1 MNKSIVLELQEEVLS
16 TKCDILNALRKA
28 HVIASKL
35 KLQEF
40 DSWVQNE
47 LQGYKNYSEIPEYRT
62 VRGEIKG
69 LNPYHGWIPVMLPD
83 SMWEDTLC
91 SRKLSE
97 SISALMELYDKST
110 TGYFQIS
117 FPPEILSSLN
127 KMTDAPINMKFVVM
141 VGIHKLKE
149 ICEKVK
155 DTLLQ
160 WTISLEEAGIQGEH
174 LSFTKEEKL
183 AAQNIP
189 QTINNYYGSTNII
202 NAPTN
207 NSVITAGNNNSINF
221 NYQEAQSAL
230 KEINHSI
237 EKEKLSS
244 DDKDTAIE
252 LLADINQKI
261 SDKKKPSII
270 KSALIGLKD
279 FLVGVGASITAALIQ
294 SKFPGFFS

>member
-1 MNKSIVLELQEEVLS
+1 MS

-40 DSWVQNE
+40 DSWIQNE
-47 LQGYKNYSEIPEYRT
+47 LQGYKNYEKIPEYRT
-62 VRGEIKG
+62 VHGELKAW
-69 LNPYHGWIPVMLPD
+69 NPYHGWIPAMLPD
-83 SMWEDTLC
+83 SSWDNTLC
-91 SRKLSE
+91 TRKIGD
-97 SISALMELYDKST
+97 SISSLIELYDKCT
-110 TGYFQIS
+110 TGHFQLS
-117 FPPEILSSLN
+117 LPAEILKTLN
-127 KMTDAPINMKFVVM
+127 EMFDVPIEMKFVVM

-202 NAPTN
+202 NAPSN
-207 NSVITAGNNNSINF
+207 NAVITAGNNNSIDF

-230 KEINHSI
+230 KEINDSI
-237 EKEKLSS
+237 EREKVSS

-261 SDKKKPSII
+261 SNKKKPSII